1 MFLYLLQGISIGIL
15 FGLPAGA
22 VGAMTAQRTWM
33 YGAKAGLL
41 TGLGSSVADCFY
53 ACVGAFG
60 LTVISDFLLHY
71 QTVIHGAGGCLILL
85 MGVRMLVGKSMEVPM
100 KDKQMEKKTIRR
112 KEKHVNAGLFLSSFA
127 IGITNPAAVLT
138 FLFAFSWI
146 GITGDLSPEEG
157 SLLVAGVF
165 IGTYLWWGT
174 LTGIILWMKRKMK
187 RLKIN
192 AVNKIF
198 GAVLSSF
205 GIVVLVRNFLD

>member
-1 MFLYLLQGISIGIL
+1 MLLYLLQGMAIGIL

-60 LTVISDFLLHY
+60 LTFISHFLLHY

-85 MGVRMLVGKSMEVPM
+85 MGVRMLVGKSREVQT
-100 KDKQMEKKTIRR
+100 KDKQVEKQTGRR
-112 KEKHVNAGLFLSSFA
+112 KEEHINAGLFFSSFA
-127 IGITNPAAVLT
+127 IGITNPAAILT
-138 FLFAFSWI
+138 FLFAFSWF
-146 GITGDLSPEEG
+146 GITGKLSLGEG
-157 SLLVAGVF
+157 IFLVAGVF

-174 LTGIILWMKRKMK
+174 LTGLILWMKRKMK
-187 RLKIN
+187 KLKMTSIN
-192 AVNKIF
+192 RIF
-198 GAVLSSF
+198 GVVLSAF
-205 GIVVLVRNFLD
+205 GIVVLISDFLN